1 MRSEAHIYFWQRIIS
16 PHMAG
21 LANALANR
29 GVRTTYVAEREMSES
44 RANQGWNPPPLGDAR
59 LELAPTVKAAAEVIH
74 DASPEAIHICQ
85 GIRGNGQVGTAQKLL
100 AKRGLK
106 QWVVMETVDD
116 EGPRGFMK
124 RLTYRY
130 LFHRWR
136 ASVEGILATGWHTP
150 AWVAGRAFPAG
161 QVYPFAYFLPESTVA
176 EEQSAIEESS
186 AFRFLF
192 VGQLVPRKRVDYL
205 IKALGQIEASAVEL
219 IVVGDGPERG
229 RLDALAASA
238 LSRRVTWLGRLPMS
252 ESRAVMGNA
261 DCLVLP
267 SRHDGWGA
275 VVSEA
280 LMAGTPVVC
289 SDACGSAGV
298 ARAANIGGVFPSGDA
313 NALRDELEQVVA
325 RGRLSASERSR
336 LSTWA
341 QCLGAD
347 AGADYLR
354 RILRHSQGEGD
365 RPLPPWEATTGSW

>member
-1 MRSEAHIYFWQRIIS
+1 MTDIYIWQRIIS

-21 LANALANR
+21 LAAALSSR
-29 GVRTTYVAEREMSES
+29 GVKTTYVAEREMSES
-44 RANQGWNPPPLGDAR
+44 RANQGWNPPPRGDAR
-59 LELAPTVKAAAEVIH
+59 LELAPMAEAVAEVI
-74 DASPEAIHICQ
+74 DGASSASIHICQ
-85 GIRGNGQVGTAQKLL
+85 GIRGNGQVGIAQKLL
-100 AKRGLK
+100 GKRGLK

-136 ASVEGILATGWHTP
+136 TSVEGILATGWQTP

-176 EEQSAIEESS
+176 EEQPVTEEFS

-192 VGQLVPRKRVDYL
+192 VGQLIPRKRVDQL
-205 IKALGQIEASAVEL
+205 IEALGQIEAPAVEL

-229 RLDALAASA
+229 RLEALAARA
-238 LSRRVTWLGRLPMS
+238 LPRRVTWLGRLPMS
-252 ESRAVMGNA
+252 EARAVMANA

-280 LMAGTPVVC
+280 LMTGTPVVC

-298 ARAANIGGVFPSGDA
+298 ARAAGIGGVFPSGDVDA
-313 NALRDELEQVVA
+313 VRGELERVVA
-325 RGRLSASERSR
+325 QGRLSASERSR

-347 AGADYLR
+347 AGADYLL
-354 RILRHSQGEGD
+354 RILRHSQGDGD
-365 RPLPPWEATTGSW
+365 RPLPPWEATTVSW